1 MLVVRLQR
9 TGRKN
14 VPTYRVVVAEKRSA
28 AKGKA
33 MEFVGH
39 YLPAQNPPL
48 FQFDK
53 ERISHWLKMG
63 AIPSDTLARL
73 LKKEGM
79 QGMERYTKRY
89 SKQKS
94 KSAPKEA
101 GAPQATAE
109 KPVETPQESS
119 AEEKPKEEG
128 DSGEK
133 KE

>member
-14 VPTYRVVVAEKRSA
+14 VPTYRLIVAEKRSA

-39 YLPAQNPPL
+39 YLPAQNPPV

-73 LKKEGM
+73 LKKEGV

-101 GAPQATAE
+101 PAPQASAPAPAE
-109 KPVETPQESS
+109 APKES
-119 AEEKPKEEG
+119 AEEKPKEQD

>member
-14 VPTYRVVVAEKRSA
+14 VPTYRLIVAEKRSA

-39 YLPAQNPPL
+39 YLPAQNPPV

-73 LKKEGM
+73 LKKEGV

-94 KSAPKEA
+94 KSTPKVAPAPQASAPAPAEAPKE
-101 GAPQATAE
+101 
-109 KPVETPQESS
+109 S
-119 AEEKPKEEG
+119 AEEKPKEQD

>member
-9 TGRKN
+9 TGRRN
-14 VPTYRVVVAEKRSA
+14 VPTYRLVVAEKRSA

-39 YLPAQNPPL
+39 YLPAQNPPV

-53 ERISHWLKMG
+53 ERIAHWLKMG
-63 AIPSDTLARL
+63 AMPSDTLARL
-73 LKKEGM
+73 LKKEGA
-79 QGMERYTKRY
+79 QGMERYMKRY

-94 KSAPKEA
+94 KSAPKEGEA
-101 GAPQATAE
+101 PKVSAPVPAEAPQE
-109 KPVETPQESS
+109 S
-119 AEEKPKEEG
+119 AEEKPKEQG
-128 DSGEK
+128 DSGKK

>member
-14 VPTYRVVVAEKRSA
+14 VPTYRLIVAEKRSA

-39 YLPAQNPPL
+39 YLPAQNPPV

-73 LKKEGM
+73 LKKEGV

-94 KSAPKEA
+94 KSTPKVAPAPQASAPAPAEAPKE
-101 GAPQATAE
+101 
-109 KPVETPQESS
+109 SS
-119 AEEKPKEEG
+119 EEKPKEQD

>member
-9 TGRKN
+9 TGRRN
-14 VPTYRVVVAEKRSA
+14 VPTYRLVVAEKRSA

-39 YLPAQNPPL
+39 YLPAQNPPV

-53 ERISHWLKMG
+53 ERISHWMKMG

-73 LKKEGM
+73 LKKEGV
-79 QGMERYTKRY
+79 QGMERYMKRY

-94 KSAPKEA
+94 KSAPKEPQ
-101 GAPQATAE
+101 APQASAPAPAE
-109 KPVETPQESS
+109 APKES
-119 AEEKPKEEG
+119 AEEKPKEKD
-128 DSGEK
+128 DSDEK